1 MPRDFHIVYQ
11 PNPAYVLSHSRRFLV
26 SANTLERYIGKANAE
41 TVLEIAAELTEDKH
55 RKRFRKYGI
64 VDIYLK

>member
-1 MPRDFHIVYQ
+1 MPRDYLLVYQ
-11 PNPAYVLSHSRRFLV
+11 PNQANVFSHSRRFLV
-26 SANTLERYIGKANAE
+26 SANRLKNYIGQDNAE
-41 TVLEIAAELTEDKH
+41 KVLEIADNLTMDKH